1 MIDLHRYAALTFDCY
16 GTLID
21 WEKGIAGFVAPLARA
36 QGHDWSEAHILEVF
50 ADLEHR
56 EQERDP
62 SALYPVILERTFLAL
77 CDRLGL
83 RRDTEAAKAFARSV
97 GDWPPFAD
105 TAAAMA
111 QFHGRFVVGILSN
124 VDDASLARS
133 IAAIGT
139 APDFTVTAER
149 VRSYKPAPAHF
160 EAARAILADRG
171 ITPDR
176 WLHVAQSMFHDIAPA
191 RRLGIPCCWVN
202 RRARRSGHGATP
214 PAQVVPDYTVSSLA
228 ELAALARLQAD

>member
-1 MIDLHRYAALTFDCY
+1 MLDLHRYVALTFDCY

-21 WEKGIAGFVAPLARA
+21 WEQGIAGFIAPFARA
-36 QGHDWSEAHILEVF
+36 QGQDWSEAHILEAF
-50 ADLEHR
+50 GDLEHR

-62 SALYPVILERTFLAL
+62 AAPYPLILERTFLAL

-83 RRDTEAAKAFARSV
+83 RRDVEAAKAFAASV
-97 GDWPPFAD
+97 GDWPPFSD
-105 TAAAMA
+105 TAPAMA
-111 QFHGRFVVGILSN
+111 QFRDRFVVGILSN

-139 APDFTVTAER
+139 EPDFTVTAER

-160 EAARAILADRG
+160 EAARAILAERG

-176 WLHVAQSMFHDIAPA
+176 WLHIAQSMFHDIAPA
-191 RRLGIPCCWVN
+191 RRLQIPCCWVN
-202 RRARRSGHGATP
+202 RRARRPGQGATP
-214 PAQVVPDYTVSSLA
+214 PAHVVPDYTVSSLA